1 MSESLSWI
9 VVCDA
14 ASLGEEDVL
23 SFEHRG
29 ATFAI
34 YHTPSGY
41 YATDGFCTHE
51 LAELADGL
59 VMGEIIE
66 CPLHNGRFHIPT
78 GAAKSP
84 PVCVDLKTYPVRLE
98 DAKILIGIPA

>member
-1 MSESLSWI
+1 MSVTW
-9 VVCDA
+9 VPVCDA
-14 ASLGEEDVL
+14 GEIGNEDVI
-23 SFEHRG
+23 SFEHGG
-29 ATFAI
+29 ATYAV

-59 VMGEIIE
+59 VMGDIIE

-78 GAAKSP
+78 GAPKSP
-84 PVCVDLKTYPVRLE
+84 PVCVSLQIYPVRLE
-98 DAKILIGIPA
+98 AAKILIGVPA